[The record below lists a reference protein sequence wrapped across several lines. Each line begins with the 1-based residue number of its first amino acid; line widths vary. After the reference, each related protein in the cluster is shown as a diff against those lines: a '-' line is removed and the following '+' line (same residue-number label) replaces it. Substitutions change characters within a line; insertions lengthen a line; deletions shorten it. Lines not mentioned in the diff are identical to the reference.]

1 MCLHA
6 FAEEFQQLS
15 GDIGPDNLTA
25 TMEKLESQWRDIFTS
40 VCKAGIDKDD
50 KGSFAGHQQ
59 YCNSWTNTMEGR
71 SGYFVDRWIVDNNGN
86 RQDNKLIG
94 KTFNLFASDK
104 FKFSLHADISIPKP
118 WPILAT

>member
-1 MCLHA
+1 MPNDPLIVQM
-6 FAEEFQQLS
+6 QQA
-15 GDIGPDNLTA
+15 DIGPDNLTA
-25 TMEKLESQWRDIFTS
+25 TMEKLESQWRDIFNS

-71 SGYFVDRWIVDNNGN
+71 SGYFGDRWIVDNNGN

-94 KTFNLFASDK
+94 KTFNLNNTSDVGSSDDK
-104 FKFSLHADISIPKP
+104 SNSRMGL
-118 WPILAT
+118 